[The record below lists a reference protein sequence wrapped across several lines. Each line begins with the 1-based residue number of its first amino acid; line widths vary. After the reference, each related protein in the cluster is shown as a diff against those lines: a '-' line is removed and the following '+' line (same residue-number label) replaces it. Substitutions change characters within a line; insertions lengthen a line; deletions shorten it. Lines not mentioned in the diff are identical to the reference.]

1 MKRELMEPEIEEY
14 LKLKDKNTAGA
25 YASAYRKFLVFYQ
38 TKYGKDKGFSNWLDR
53 IFEEFKKPPRDQDR
67 IAEKDVSEFINSLKE
82 KLSNNTIRLYMA
94 ALQNF
99 LKYKNVVLSSSFIDL
114 PAPIEK
120 KVNGK
125 HEWHIEQIKEFV
137 DAASSYRDKA
147 IIMCMFQSGLA
158 VNEICN
164 LNYEDVQDELESG
177 ALPICLKLVRQ
188 KAEVEFKTFFGR
200 DAVHYLKLY
209 LATRGELK
217 PDDPLFVKERVRGG
231 EVRISDTAIQESFSQ
246 VAKNVDFIKKKMV
259 DDAYNPAR
267 PHSLRAA
274 FNSRLIGKIDETMRN
289 FWMGHNIGAQSR
301 AYLAMPTEEMR
312 KLYMGAEEF
321 LKIERTSREELDEK
335 IRSKSS
341 LSELQE
347 TRIKE
352 LEIKVVSMEKMY
364 NLLFEVSPQ
373 ELRELMQ
380 EISRRKF
387 IEQREVDKNSIRK

>member
-1 MKRELMEPEIEEY
+1 M
-14 LKLKDKNTAGA
+14 
-25 YASAYRKFLVFYQ
+25 
-38 TKYGKDKGFSNWLDR
+38 
-53 IFEEFKKPPRDQDR
+53 
-67 IAEKDVSEFINSLKE
+67 
-82 KLSNNTIRLYMA
+82 
-94 ALQNF
+94 
-99 LKYKNVVLSSSFIDL
+99 VLSSSFIDL